1 MSKLID
7 DIKKIHK
14 ESLETELLKSLS
26 NKKETPIAVQRVP
39 VSNRYLDTERQNRV
53 LEKML
58 EHYRLHMIKRQ
69 VKDFIKDISRS
80 EPDFYTLKL
89 TSDFIDSLLTE
100 YNNKHQIKLEGKI
113 IWIHGQLHKE

>member
-14 ESLETELLKSLS
+14 ESLETELLKSLN
-26 NKKETPIAVQRVP
+26 NKKEKPVVVQRVS
-39 VSNRYLDTERQNRV
+39 VSNRYLDTDRQNKV

-58 EHYRLHMIKRQ
+58 EHYRLHMIKTQ

-100 YNNKHQIKLEGKI
+100 YNNKHQIKL
-113 IWIHGQLHKE
+113 

>member
-7 DIKKIHK
+7 EIKKIRK

-26 NKKETPIAVQRVP
+26 KKKETPVIIQKVP
-39 VSNRYLDTERQNRV
+39 VSNRFLDNKRQEDV
-53 LEKML
+53 LDSML
-58 EHYRLHMIKRQ
+58 EYYKIQTFKRQ
-69 VKDFIKDISRS
+69 VEDYIKDISRS

-100 YNNKHQIKLEGKI
+100 FKTKNFIKLEEKKI
-113 IWIHGQLHKE
+113 WTHGQLHKK

>member
-7 DIKKIHK
+7 DIKKIRK
-14 ESLETELLKSLS
+14 ESLEAELLKSLS
-26 NKKETPIAVQRVP
+26 NKKDTPVVVQRIP
-39 VSNRYLDTERQNRV
+39 ISNRYLDTERQNRV

-58 EHYRLHMIKRQ
+58 EHYRLHMIERQ

-89 TSDFIDSLLTE
+89 TSDFIDSILTE
-100 YNNKHQIKLEGKI
+100 YNNKHQIKLEEKNI
-113 IWIHGQLHKE
+113 

>member
-7 DIKKIHK
+7 DIKKLHK

-26 NKKETPIAVQRVP
+26 NKKETPVVVQRVP
-39 VSNRYLDTERQNRV
+39 VSNRYLDTDRQNKV

-58 EHYRLHMIKRQ
+58 EHYRLHMIKTQ

-80 EPDFYTLKL
+80 EPDFYSLKL

-113 IWIHGQLHKE
+113 I

>member
-26 NKKETPIAVQRVP
+26 NKKETPFVVQKVP
-39 VSNRYLDTERQNRV
+39 VSSRYLDTERQNRV

-58 EHYRLHMIKRQ
+58 EHYRLHMIKVQ

-100 YNNKHQIKLEGKI
+100 YNNKHQIKL
-113 IWIHGQLHKE
+113 

>member
-26 NKKETPIAVQRVP
+26 NKKDTPVVVQRIP
-39 VSNRYLDTERQNRV
+39 ISNRYLDTERQNRV

-58 EHYRLHMIKRQ
+58 EHYRLNMIERQ

-89 TSDFIDSLLTE
+89 TSDFIDGLLTE
-100 YNNKHQIKLEGKI
+100 YNNKHQIKLEEKKI
-113 IWIHGQLHKE
+113 

>member
-7 DIKKIHK
+7 DIKKLHK

-26 NKKETPIAVQRVP
+26 KKKETPVVVQKVA

-53 LEKML
+53 LERML
-58 EHYRLHMIKRQ
+58 EYYRLHMIKRQ

-113 IWIHGQLHKE
+113 I

>member
-7 DIKKIHK
+7 DIKKLHK

-26 NKKETPIAVQRVP
+26 NKKETPVVVQRVP
-39 VSNRYLDTERQNRV
+39 VSNRYLDTDRQNKA

-58 EHYRLHMIKRQ
+58 EHYRLHMIKVQ

-113 IWIHGQLHKE
+113 I

>member
-1 MSKLID
+1 
-7 DIKKIHK
+7 
-14 ESLETELLKSLS
+14 
-26 NKKETPIAVQRVP
+26 
-39 VSNRYLDTERQNRV
+39 
-53 LEKML
+53 
-58 EHYRLHMIKRQ
+58 MIKAQ

-113 IWIHGQLHKE
+113 I

>member
-14 ESLETELLKSLS
+14 ESLETELLKSLT
-26 NKKETPIAVQRVP
+26 NKKETPVVVQRVP
-39 VSNRYLDTERQNRV
+39 VSNRYLDTDRQNKV

-58 EHYRLHMIKRQ
+58 EHYRLHMIKAQ
-69 VKDFIKDISRS
+69 VKYFIKDISRS

-113 IWIHGQLHKE
+113 I

>member
-1 MSKLID
+1 MGKLID
-7 DIKKIHK
+7 EIKKIHK

-26 NKKETPIAVQRVP
+26 KKKETKETPVVVQKVP

-53 LEKML
+53 LERML
-58 EHYRLHMIKRQ
+58 EHYRLHMIKIQ

-100 YNNKHQIKLEGKI
+100 YNNKHQIKLEEKKI
-113 IWIHGQLHKE
+113 

>member
-113 IWIHGQLHKE
+113 I